1 MRIYRKDS
9 SIRGNVLRE
18 LMSDVTAIKSIGKK
32 IKTGAMRANPIE
44 PEWKCPKG
52 YVWDKIDREQ
62 YVLEVQY
69 PKENRNHLWILQL
82 HGGGYIGPMK
92 NAYRNFGIKYS
103 EHNGGCSVVT
113 PDYRVAPKHPFPA
126 ALQDCVDAY
135 QWILEHGV
143 KEEQIDKHPHNLVRQ
158 QEMDVWMDAY
168 QWILEHGVKE
178 EQIVLVGD
186 SAGGG
191 LVFALGLWLKEQ
203 GKSMPKGMIT
213 MSAWTDVSCSGSS
226 YKTNFQKDPLFGNTK
241 ESMLYRKDYI
251 REQDPKN
258 PLLSPLFGDL
268 SGFPPIHMQVGSY
281 EMLLSDTEE
290 FAKKASEAKVSV
302 EVVIFEKMFHVFPMA
317 GNLIPETQEAWKYI
331 ETFLNRIYEKAPS
344 SLQMGGEGE
353 QNHPIKS

>member
-32 IKTGAMRANPIE
+32 IKTGEMRANPIE

-126 ALQDCVDAY
+126 ALQDC
-135 QWILEHGV
+135 I
-143 KEEQIDKHPHNLVRQ
+143 
-158 QEMDVWMDAY
+158 DAY

-302 EVVIFEKMFHVFPMA
+302 EVVIFEKMFHVFPMV
-317 GNLIPETQEAWKYI
+317 GNLIPETQEAWKCI
-331 ETFLNRIYEKAPS
+331 ETFLNRIYEKS
-344 SLQMGGEGE
+344 SSPLQMGVEGE

>member
-32 IKTGAMRANPIE
+32 IKTGEMRANPIE

-126 ALQDCVDAY
+126 ALQDCV
-135 QWILEHGV
+135 
-143 KEEQIDKHPHNLVRQ
+143 
-158 QEMDVWMDAY
+158 DAY